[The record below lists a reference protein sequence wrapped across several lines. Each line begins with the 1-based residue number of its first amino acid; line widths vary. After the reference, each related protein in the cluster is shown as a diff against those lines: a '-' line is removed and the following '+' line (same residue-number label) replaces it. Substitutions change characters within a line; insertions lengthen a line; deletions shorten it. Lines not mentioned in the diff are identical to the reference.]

1 MRARSVVSLF
11 LACLALSA
19 CVTGPRGE
27 TETEAPLVPSSEE
40 AEGVEPDYIP
50 EFFPDGGV
58 RENQPY
64 LDWLIEQTLDDRA
77 SGRSGLAVVEAL
89 EEAGFDRAN
98 LEVTRDMS
106 LIELPV
112 DSVSVALLWGDEC
125 FIGQW
130 GNDWYVSQ
138 IEPVVATGR
147 CLVGETVS
155 LD

>member
-1 MRARSVVSLF
+1 MRARSVVFGL
-11 LACLALSA
+11 LTCLAISA
-19 CVTGPRGE
+19 C
-27 TETEAPLVPSSEE
+27 ASERE
-40 AEGVEPDYIP
+40 AESPRAPETFEGAEVIDPDYVP
-50 EFFPDGGV
+50 EFVPEGGA

-64 LDWLIEQTLDDRA
+64 LDWLIRQTLDDRA

-89 EEAGFDRAN
+89 EAAGFDRAH
-98 LEVTRDMS
+98 LEVTRDLS

-112 DSVSVALLWGDEC
+112 DSVSVALLWEDEC

-138 IEPVVATGR
+138 IEPVLGTGR